1 MRAICEKTWIPGGIL
16 VLAMLALGSLACSSE
31 SQDDIAISTE
41 SNGLMSGTI
50 EIDGS
55 STVFPITAG
64 VAEEFRVGQPDVHV
78 NVAISGTGGGF
89 KRFIV
94 GETAIS
100 NASRIMKESEKTTA
114 AEQNVSYIE
123 LKVAMDG
130 LAVVAHRDNNFV
142 DCLTVEEL
150 HDVWRPESHIKNW
163 NEIRDSFP
171 DKKLRLYGPDTDSG
185 TFDYFTDVINGDEG
199 ISRSDYT
206 PSADDNV
213 LVQGISGDKNALGY
227 FGYAYYIQNKDKL
240 KVLGV
245 DNGRGCVVPNNETV
259 ANGTYTPLA
268 RPLFL
273 YVNTDQLSARE
284 ELREFINFYLENA
297 GQLSEEVGY
306 TSLRSYSLAKD
317 SVSNF
322 GVLADILH

>member
-1 MRAICEKTWIPGGIL
+1 MMGICEKIWILGGIL
-16 VLAMLALGSLACSSE
+16 VLTMLTLGSLACSSE
-31 SQDDIAISTE
+31 SQNNVTTSTE

-64 VAEEFRVGQPDVHV
+64 VAEEFRAEQPDVHV

-89 KRFIV
+89 KRFTV

-100 NASRIMKESEKTTA
+100 NASRTIRDAEKTSA
-114 AEQNVSYIE
+114 AEHNVRYIE

-150 HDVWRPESHIKNW
+150 HEVWRPESQITNW
-163 NEIRDSFP
+163 NEIRASFP

-213 LVQGISGDKNALGY
+213 LVQGISGDKNSLGY
-227 FGYAYYIQNKDKL
+227 FGYAYYSQNQDKL

-268 RPLFL
+268 RPLFI
-273 YVNTDQLSARE
+273 YVNADQLSERE
-284 ELREFINFYLENA
+284 ALREFVNFYLENA
-297 GQLSEEVGY
+297 GKLSEEVGY
-306 TSLRSYSLAKD
+306 TSLSSYSLAKD
-317 SVSNF
+317 SVRNF
-322 GVLADILH
+322 K